1 MLFFNI
7 CFQLFI
13 SSSCLISK
21 ASKNVTSRTDSEPA
35 YLVSNFNG
43 NASYFTR
50 VTHLQIVSD

>member
-13 SSSCLISK
+13 SPSCLISK
-21 ASKNVTSRTDSEPA
+21 ASKTVTIRTDSEPA
-35 YLVSNFNG
+35 YLVSDFTG
-43 NASYFTR
+43 NASYFTH